1 MYTIIFC
8 LQENAVFPCK
18 HSIVNEDIVNFMT
31 QKPKIKL
38 FDEKLVRIVW
48 NNEQKNRF
56 LDPIKRVSVRREN
69 RIASKK

>member
-8 LQENAVFPCK
+8 LQENAVFSCK

-48 NNEQKNRF
+48 NNEQEK
-56 LDPIKRVSVRREN
+56 
-69 RIASKK
+69 

>member
-1 MYTIIFC
+1 MYTIILC

-48 NNEQKNRF
+48 NNEQEK
-56 LDPIKRVSVRREN
+56 
-69 RIASKK
+69 